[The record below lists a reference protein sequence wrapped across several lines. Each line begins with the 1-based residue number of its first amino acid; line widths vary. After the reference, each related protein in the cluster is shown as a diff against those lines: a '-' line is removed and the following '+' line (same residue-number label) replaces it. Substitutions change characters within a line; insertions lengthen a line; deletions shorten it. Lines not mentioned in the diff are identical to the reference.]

1 MTVCLSHVPAQ
12 HEFGVLG
19 DILLDQVLQQS
30 LHDLGEILQFVVQGH
45 GEQTGNVAPVSLGET
60 LLGLQSV
67 DELRD
72 GGTERQRA
80 QTVTSGVQVSPDP
93 EPTYNSVT

>member
-72 GGTERQRA
+72 GGTESTNRYQRGP
-80 QTVTSGVQVSPDP
+80 GVS
-93 EPTYNSVT
+93 